1 MIRNFAI
8 DKLKMYRRISL
19 ENATLYRMHMKRY
32 RAGGADAAMGSIWLP
47 KVLYAYFYIVKV
59 NIVRLKI
66 AKKTGFRT
74 HSRYKTPGNEV
85 IELVYSIKK
94 TGLKHSYNTT
104 SSRLKVLLP
113 KVSLIEPF

>member
-1 MIRNFAI
+1 M
-8 DKLKMYRRISL
+8 
-19 ENATLYRMHMKRY
+19 
-32 RAGGADAAMGSIWLP
+32 
-47 KVLYAYFYIVKV
+47 KV
-59 NIVRLKI
+59 NIVRPKI

-104 SSRLKVLLP
+104 SSRLKVPLP